1 MIYPRDV
8 PYMIY
13 VSCVGV
19 NTAAGEDEIKGKG
32 KKKRVLMKDKF

>member
-19 NTAAGEDEIKGKG
+19 NTAAGKDEKRKR
-32 KKKRVLMKDKF
+32 KKEAGFNER